1 MSAAKEY
8 LLLERLLLTA
18 RSEGSLRPEAETGLV
33 DRMELLWLSMTDNE
47 TAEADA
53 RALRFIEACR
63 ASESGSPRI
72 EELREDEGD
81 AP

>member
-33 DRMELLWLSMTDNE
+33 DRMELLEDN
-47 TAEADA
+47 D
-53 RALRFIEACR
+53 
-63 ASESGSPRI
+63 
-72 EELREDEGD
+72 EEHPHD
-81 AP
+81 